1 MGIVLVVIASHWGYL
16 VRMNIFV
23 VNCGSSSIKY
33 QLFDMPGETPI
44 ARGEIERVGTDDA
57 LLQHETGAGVVR
69 TEVAA
74 PDHAIGLKII
84 LDALVSAPGGVLDS
98 VDEIDGVGH
107 RVVHGGTEAT
117 GSVPIDEA
125 VIAILRRNVDL
136 APLHN
141 PANLAG
147 IRAAVEAMPRAR
159 HVGVFDTAFLATL
172 PEKAYRYAVP
182 EQWYTEHRVRRY
194 GFHGTSHKYVTLC
207 AADLLGKDPETI
219 NLITVHMGNGV
230 SMTAVSGGKAV
241 DHSMGMTPLQGLM
254 MGTRS
259 GDIDPAIV
267 FHMISHGMTVDEVDE
282 ALNKRSGL
290 FGVSQGRNDMRDL
303 LSAVEG
309 GDTASA
315 LAIDMFIYRI
325 IKYIGAYYAILPP
338 LDAVVMTGGVGENS
352 PIIRGRI
359 CSGLHRLGVIA
370 DPQANADVT
379 GGLAGRITTADSP
392 LSVWVIPTNEEVMIA
407 RETARFVNNE

>member
-1 MGIVLVVIASHWGYL
+1 MK
-16 VRMNIFV
+16 IFV

-33 QLFDMPGETPI
+33 QLFDMPGETVL
-44 ARGEIERVGTDDA
+44 ARGAVERVGTDHA
-57 LLQHETGAGVVR
+57 VLQHETDTGTIR

-74 PDHAIGLKII
+74 PDHASGLKII
-84 LDALVSAPGGVLDS
+84 LDALVAAPGGVLDA

-107 RVVHGGTEAT
+107 RVVHGGAEAT
-117 GSVPIDEA
+117 GAVPIDES
-125 VIAILRRNVDL
+125 VMAILRRNVDL

-141 PANLAG
+141 PPNLAG
-147 IRAAVEAMPRAR
+147 IRAAAEAMPRAC

-207 AADLLGKDPETI
+207 AADFLGKDPEAI
-219 NLITVHMGNGV
+219 NLITIHMGNGV
-230 SMTAVSGGKAV
+230 SMTAVSGGQAV

-267 FHMISHGMTVDEVDE
+267 FYMMSRGMTGDEVDE

-309 GDTASA
+309 GDAPAA
-315 LAIDMFIYRI
+315 LAVDMFIYRI
-325 IKYIGAYYAILPP
+325 VKYIGAYYTICPP
-338 LDAVVMTGGVGENS
+338 LDAIVMTGGIGENS
-352 PIIRGRI
+352 PTIRGRI
-359 CSGLHRLGVIA
+359 CSGLGRLGVVA
-370 DPQANADVT
+370 DPQANAGIT
-379 GGLAGRITTADSP
+379 GGLAGEITAENSL

-407 RETARFVNNE
+407 RQTARFVADK

>member
-1 MGIVLVVIASHWGYL
+1 
-16 VRMNIFV
+16 MNIFV

>member
-1 MGIVLVVIASHWGYL
+1 MK
-16 VRMNIFV
+16 IFV

-33 QLFDMPGETPI
+33 QLFDMPGETPL
-44 ARGEIERVGTDDA
+44 ARGAVERVGTDRA
-57 LLQHETGAGVVR
+57 VLQHETDAGVVR

-84 LDALVSAPGGVLDS
+84 LDALVSAPGGVLDT

-117 GSVPIDEA
+117 GSAPIDES
-125 VIAILRRNVDL
+125 VIEILRRNADL

-147 IRAAVEAMPRAR
+147 IRAATEAMPRAC

-182 EQWYTEHRVRRY
+182 ERWYREHRVRRY

-207 AADLLGKDPETI
+207 AADFLSKDPEAV

-230 SMTAVSGGKAV
+230 SMTAVSGGQAV

-267 FHMISHGMTVDEVDE
+267 FHMMSRGMTSEEVDE
-282 ALNKRSGL
+282 ALNKQSGL

-303 LSAVEG
+303 LSAVEA
-309 GDTASA
+309 GDAPAA
-315 LAIDMFIYRI
+315 LAVDMFIYRI

-338 LDAVVMTGGVGENS
+338 LDAIVMTGGIGENS
-352 PIIRGRI
+352 PIIRNRI
-359 CSGLHRLGVIA
+359 CSGLQRLGVIV

-379 GGLAGRITTADSP
+379 GGSAGRITTADSP
-392 LSVWVIPTNEEVMIA
+392 LAVWVIPTNEEVMIA
-407 RETARFVNNE
+407 RETALFVADK

>member
-1 MGIVLVVIASHWGYL
+1 MK
-16 VRMNIFV
+16 IFV

-33 QLFDMPGETPI
+33 QLFDMPGETPL
-44 ARGEIERVGTDDA
+44 ARGAVERVGTDRA
-57 LLQHETGAGVVR
+57 VLQHETDTGVVR

-74 PDHAIGLKII
+74 PDHASGLKII
-84 LDALVSAPGGVLDS
+84 LDALVSAPGGVLDA

-107 RVVHGGTEAT
+107 RLVHGGTEAT
-117 GSVPIDEA
+117 GSAPIDES
-125 VIAILRRNVDL
+125 VIEILRRNADL

-147 IRAAVEAMPRAR
+147 IRAATEAMPRAC

-182 EQWYTEHRVRRY
+182 ERWYTEHRVRRY

-207 AADLLGKDPETI
+207 AADFLSKDPEAV

-230 SMTAVSGGKAV
+230 SMTAVSGGQAV

-267 FHMISHGMTVDEVDE
+267 FHMMSRGMRAQEVDE
-282 ALNKRSGL
+282 ALNKQSGL

-303 LSAVEG
+303 LSAVEA
-309 GDTASA
+309 GDAPAA
-315 LAIDMFIYRI
+315 LAVDMFIYRI
-325 IKYIGAYYAILPP
+325 IKYIGAYYVILPP
-338 LDAVVMTGGVGENS
+338 LDAIVMTGGIGENS
-352 PIIRGRI
+352 PIIRNRI
-359 CSGLHRLGVIA
+359 CSGLRRLGVVV

-379 GGLAGRITTADSP
+379 GGSAGRITTADSP
-392 LSVWVIPTNEEVMIA
+392 RAVWVIPTNEEVMIA
-407 RETARFVNNE
+407 RETALFVADK

>member
-1 MGIVLVVIASHWGYL
+1 MK
-16 VRMNIFV
+16 IFV

-33 QLFDMPGETPI
+33 QLFDMPGETVL
-44 ARGEIERVGTDDA
+44 ARGAVERVGTDEA
-57 LLQHETGAGVVR
+57 LLQHETGAGAVR

-84 LDALVSAPGGVLDS
+84 LDALVSAPGGVLDA

-107 RVVHGGTEAT
+107 RVVHGGAEAT
-117 GSVPIDEA
+117 GSVPIDEE
-125 VIAILRRNVDL
+125 VISILRRNADL

-141 PANLAG
+141 PPNLAG
-147 IRAAVEAMPRAR
+147 IRAAAEAMPRAC

-182 EQWYTEHRVRRY
+182 EQWYAEHRVRRY

-207 AADLLGKDPETI
+207 AADFLGKDPGSV

-259 GDIDPAIV
+259 GDIDPAII
-267 FHMISHGMTVDEVDE
+267 FHMISRGMTADEVDE
-282 ALNKRSGL
+282 ALNKHSGL

-303 LSAVEG
+303 LSAVDA
-309 GDTASA
+309 GDAAAA
-315 LAIDMFIYRI
+315 LAVDMFIYRI
-325 IKYIGAYYAILPP
+325 VKYIGAYHAILPP
-338 LDAVVMTGGVGENS
+338 LDAIVMTGGIGENS
-352 PIIRGRI
+352 PTIRGRI
-359 CSGLHRLGVIA
+359 CSGLERLGVIA

-379 GGLAGRITTADSP
+379 GGLAGKITTADSL

-407 RETARFVNNE
+407 RETARFVADK

>member
-1 MGIVLVVIASHWGYL
+1 MK
-16 VRMNIFV
+16 IFV

-33 QLFDMPGETPI
+33 QLFDMPAETVL
-44 ARGEIERVGTDDA
+44 ASGMLERVGTDEA
-57 LLQHETGAGVVR
+57 VLKHEAGAGPSR
-69 TEVAA
+69 NEVAA
-74 PDHAIGLKII
+74 PDHATGLRII
-84 LDALVSAPGGVLDS
+84 LDALVSAPGSVLDA

-107 RVVHGGTEAT
+107 RVVHGGAEAT
-117 GSVPIDEA
+117 GSVPIDES

-141 PANLAG
+141 PPNLAG
-147 IRAAVEAMPRAR
+147 IRAAAEAMPNAR

-207 AADLLGKDPETI
+207 AAELLGKTPDAV

-230 SMTAVSGGKAV
+230 SMTAVSSGKAV

-267 FHMISHGMTVDEVDE
+267 FYMMSRGMTAGEVDE
-282 ALNKRSGL
+282 ALNKHSGL

-303 LSAVEG
+303 LSAVDEG
-309 GDTASA
+309 NAPAA
-315 LAIDMFIYRI
+315 LAVDMFIYRI
-325 IKYIGAYYAILPP
+325 VKYIGAYYTILPA
-338 LDAVVMTGGVGENS
+338 LDAVVMTGGIGENS
-352 PIIRGRI
+352 PIIRSRI
-359 CSGLHRLGVIA
+359 CSGLERLGVVA
-370 DPQANADVT
+370 DRQANARIT
-379 GGLAGRITTADSP
+379 GGLAGPITAENSL

-407 RETARFVNNE
+407 RETARFVDCDRG

>member
-1 MGIVLVVIASHWGYL
+1 MK
-16 VRMNIFV
+16 IFV

-33 QLFDMPGETPI
+33 QLFDMPGETPL
-44 ARGEIERVGTDDA
+44 ARGAVERVGTDRA
-57 LLQHETGAGVVR
+57 VLQHETDTGVVR

-74 PDHAIGLKII
+74 PDHASGLKII
-84 LDALVSAPGGVLDS
+84 LDALVSAPGGVLDA

-107 RVVHGGTEAT
+107 RLVHGGTEAT
-117 GSVPIDEA
+117 GSAPIDES
-125 VIAILRRNVDL
+125 VIEILRRNADL

-147 IRAAVEAMPRAR
+147 IRAATEAMPRAC

-182 EQWYTEHRVRRY
+182 ERWYTEHRVRRY

-207 AADLLGKDPETI
+207 AADFLSKDPEAV

-230 SMTAVSGGKAV
+230 SMTAVSGGQAV

-267 FHMISHGMTVDEVDE
+267 FHMMSRGMRAQEVDE
-282 ALNKRSGL
+282 ALNKQSGL

-303 LSAVEG
+303 LSAVEA
-309 GDTASA
+309 GDAPAA
-315 LAIDMFIYRI
+315 LAVDMFIYRI
-325 IKYIGAYYAILPP
+325 IKYIGAYYVILPP
-338 LDAVVMTGGVGENS
+338 LDAIVMTGGIGENS
-352 PIIRGRI
+352 PIIRNRI
-359 CSGLHRLGVIA
+359 CSGLRRLGVVV

-379 GGLAGRITTADSP
+379 GGSAGRITTADSP
-392 LSVWVIPTNEEVMIA
+392 LAVWVIPTNEEVMIA
-407 RETARFVNNE
+407 RETALFVADK

>member
-1 MGIVLVVIASHWGYL
+1 MK
-16 VRMNIFV
+16 IFV

-33 QLFDMPGETPI
+33 QLFDMPGETPL
-44 ARGEIERVGTDDA
+44 ARGLLERVGTDEA
-57 LLQHETGAGVVR
+57 VLQHETDAGRHR

-74 PDHAIGLKII
+74 PDHAAGLKVI
-84 LDALVSAPGGVLDS
+84 LDALVSAPGGVLDA

-125 VIAILRRNVDL
+125 VIAILQRNVDL

-141 PANLAG
+141 PPNLAG
-147 IRAAVEAMPRAR
+147 IRAAAEAMPRAR

-182 EQWYTEHRVRRY
+182 ERWYSEHRVRRY

-207 AADLLGKDPETI
+207 AAEFLGKAPEAV

-241 DHSMGMTPLQGLM
+241 DHSMGMTPLEGLM

-267 FHMISHGMTVDEVDE
+267 FYMMSRGMTADEVDE
-282 ALNKRSGL
+282 ALNEHSGL
-290 FGVSQGRNDMRDL
+290 LGVSQGRSDMRDL
-303 LSAVEG
+303 LSAVEA
-309 GDTASA
+309 GDAA
-315 LAIDMFIYRI
+315 AGLAVDMFIYRI
-325 IKYIGAYYAILPP
+325 VKYIGAYYAILPP
-338 LDAVVMTGGVGENS
+338 LDAVVMTGGIGENS

-359 CSGLHRLGVIA
+359 CSGLERLGVIT
-370 DPQANADVT
+370 DPQANTGIT
-379 GGLAGRITTADSP
+379 GGLAGPITAANSL

-407 RETARFVNNE
+407 RETARFVADK